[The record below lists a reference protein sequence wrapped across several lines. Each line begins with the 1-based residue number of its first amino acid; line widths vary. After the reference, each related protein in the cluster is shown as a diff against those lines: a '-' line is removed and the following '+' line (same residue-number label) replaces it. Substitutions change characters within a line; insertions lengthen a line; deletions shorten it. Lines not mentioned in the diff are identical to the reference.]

1 MDLIAVNLHMG
12 RFQFENIKRQQ
23 CLGNRF
29 TRTLKKNQNKRK
41 QNWIKQKKMTKLSE
55 GPNIFLWAA
64 NQEMCAEGP
73 ARAQAPSLPEF
84 DMLGRSL

>member
-29 TRTLKKNQNKRK
+29 TRTLKKIKIRENK
-41 QNWIKQKKMTKLSE
+41 T
-55 GPNIFLWAA
+55 
-64 NQEMCAEGP
+64 
-73 ARAQAPSLPEF
+73 
-84 DMLGRSL
+84 